1 MCGLVLFWACFFVFG
16 VFLLLFLNK
25 NDKTQNILNVTV
37 FVFYTR
43 SASELS

>member
-1 MCGLVLFWACFFVFG
+1 MGWFWFGLVFFVFG